1 MAFVIGS
8 DCIACGACA
17 DACPAGAISMGDE
30 HYEIDQDKCLSCGA
44 CVDTCPTGA
53 ISEKQNVEPYIQRA
67 CCNAFVL
74 RQALWFL

>member
-1 MAFVIGS
+1 MAFVIAN

-17 DACPAGAISMGDE
+17 DSCPAGAIAMGDE

-53 ISEKQNVEPYIQRA
+53 ISEK
-67 CCNAFVL
+67 
-74 RQALWFL
+74 